1 MKRFLFCLI
10 ILLFSLEGFSQ
21 SYSSPE
27 SLEFDYANDRW
38 LISNKS
44 ANNILARSSSTGIL
58 SIFATGISSPH
69 GIEIANDTVYVCS
82 GSTLK
87 AYELNT
93 GADVFSINFGAS
105 YLNGITHDSTY
116 LYITDFSAKVIYR
129 FNMITRDFSIF
140 VSGLAKS
147 PNGIIFD
154 QVNNR
159 CVFVNWGSNAPVM
172 AFDVSSGMVSTIT
185 TTTLSNCDGIAID
198 GSGDFY
204 VSSWGLNGISK
215 FDNSFSTGPITVVT
229 GLTSPAD
236 IFYNIQ
242 SDTLGVA
249 NSGSL
254 SNTTY
259 HFFGST
265 TAVNTI
271 RKTISNFSIFP
282 NPILE
287 EASLQFNM
295 QDQAEVDLSVYDL
308 NGRLVRSLGIHLL
321 TQGENKLI
329 FKREG
334 LMAGNYFI
342 SIRGKH
348 IKETEM
354 FTIVD

>member
-1 MKRFLFCLI
+1 MKRSLFC
-10 ILLFSLEGFSQ
+10 ILLMLFSLSGFTQ
-21 SYSSPE
+21 TYSSPE
-27 SLEFDYANDRW
+27 SLEYDYANDRW

-44 ANNILARSSSTGIL
+44 ANNILARSSATGVL

-93 GADVFSINFGAS
+93 GASVFSINLGAS

-129 FNMITRDFSIF
+129 FNMITRDYSIF
-140 VSGLAKS
+140 IPVQPKS

-154 QVNNR
+154 QLNNR
-159 CVFVNWGSNAPVM
+159 CVFVNWGPSAPVM
-172 AFDVSSGMVSTIT
+172 AFDVTSAVVT
-185 TTTLSNCDGIAID
+185 TLTPTTLSNCDGIAID
-198 GSGDFY
+198 GAGDFY
-204 VSSWGLNGISK
+204 ISSWGLNGISK
-215 FDNSFSTGPITVVT
+215 FDNSFSTGPVTVVT

-254 SNTTY
+254 SNTSY

-265 TAVNTI
+265 TSLNDI
-271 RKTISNFSIFP
+271 RGSASKFMLVP
-282 NPILE
+282 NPVIDDAFIHFNSKAFDMVELRIYD
-287 EASLQFNM
+287 AS
-295 QDQAEVDLSVYDL
+295 
-308 NGRLVRSLGIHLL
+308 GRPVHSPL
-321 TQGENKLI
+321 TYKLMQGENQLL
-329 FKREG
+329 FNREG
-334 LMAGNYFI
+334 LSAGKYYI
-342 SIRGKH
+342 SIRGEQ
-348 IKETEM
+348 INETGM
-354 FTIVD
+354 FLIAD